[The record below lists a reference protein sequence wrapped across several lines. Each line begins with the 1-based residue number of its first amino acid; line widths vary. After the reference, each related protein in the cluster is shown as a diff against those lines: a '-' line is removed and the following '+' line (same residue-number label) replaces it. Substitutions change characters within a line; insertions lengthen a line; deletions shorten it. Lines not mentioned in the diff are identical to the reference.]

1 MSKTLYSLQYLCAKQ
16 LLESVHPLGH
26 PHLLAALIHEQYGPY
41 LQETVKLLKR
51 SHNNALR
58 IITNKRRRLESYVCE
73 ECEHEQEC
81 EAVFFDEEDADALQR
96 LLEKNIKESI
106 RTLERCLIVIKK

>member
-51 SHNNALR
+51 SHNNALC
-58 IITNKRRRLESYVCE
+58 IITNKRRRLEVVVCE
-73 ECEHEQEC
+73 ECEHEQEY
-81 EAVFFDEEDADALQR
+81 ETVFDEEDADALQR
-96 LLEKNIKESI
+96 LLEKDIKESI
-106 RTLERCLIVIKK
+106 RTLERCLVVIKK